1 MKSKSKKIK
10 KDQISK
16 KEPIKSNEIQD
27 EIQTKIQDNE
37 SEISKKEIPF
47 TFIVPKT
54 YEELQELFENRS
66 AKGKY

>member
-16 KEPIKSNEIQD
+16 KEPIKSN